1 MIRMKVD
8 IVGIDQTSMLP
19 VVILSDLE
27 GSGILPLVI
36 GPAEASAISIQME
49 NIKTPRPLTHDLFV
63 TVIKKLKAQVLRVV
77 VTDLVED
84 TYHAVLVVK
93 SSGEDIEIDARPS
106 DCIAL
111 ALRFDAPIFISET
124 LAEKAMV
131 RRPED
136 DKDEE
141 MESFRDFLD
150 QISPDDFKRFRSD

>member
-19 VVILSDLE
+19 VVILSDLKE
-27 GSGILPLVI
+27 SGILPLVV

-63 TVIKKLKAQVLRVV
+63 ASIKALHAKVLRVV
-77 VTDLVED
+77 VTDLIAD
-84 TYHAVLVVK
+84 TYHAVLVLQ
-93 SSGEDIEIDARPS
+93 SDGEDVEIDARPS

-111 ALRFDAPIFISET
+111 ALRVDAPIFITET

-131 RRPED
+131 NRPED
-136 DKDEE
+136 EKDEE